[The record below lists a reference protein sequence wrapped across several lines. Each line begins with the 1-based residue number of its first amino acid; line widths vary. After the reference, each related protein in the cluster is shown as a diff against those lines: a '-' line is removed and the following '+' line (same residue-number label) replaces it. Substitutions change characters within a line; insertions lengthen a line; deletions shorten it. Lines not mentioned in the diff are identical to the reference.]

1 MLTPGELPVGAL
13 LNCFPLM
20 GSFTSK
26 RRVQR
31 NRSSKGNFTIYHLH
45 PPDYCNVFYWVGQFM
60 IFPPKRSNGKG
71 DCPATPD
78 DSFSPTL
85 NWCLPGL
92 VVMAITWTRERER
105 EIKNFAVLAFGLMQV
120 LFLRGGGSQ

>member
-1 MLTPGELPVGAL
+1 
-13 LNCFPLM
+13 
-20 GSFTSK
+20 
-26 RRVQR
+26 
-31 NRSSKGNFTIYHLH
+31 
-45 PPDYCNVFYWVGQFM
+45 M

-92 VVMAITWTRERER
+92 VLMAITWTRERER
-105 EIKNFAVLAFGLMQV
+105 ETKNFAVLAFGLMQV
-120 LFLRGGGSQ
+120 LFLRGGGLNSPCEHAQPFLLIIGRCMRVHLIIVISLV

>member
-1 MLTPGELPVGAL
+1 
-13 LNCFPLM
+13 
-20 GSFTSK
+20 
-26 RRVQR
+26 
-31 NRSSKGNFTIYHLH
+31 
-45 PPDYCNVFYWVGQFM
+45 M

-105 EIKNFAVLAFGLMQV
+105 DQEFCSTSIWPHAGFVFV
-120 LFLRGGGSQ
+120 GGGGLSIARVNMHNRFCS